1 MQWGEAGGVD
11 KERGLL
17 PVPAHS
23 QSEECEGGLLGAG
36 DEKVGMVWDVV
47 GMGVVGR
54 LRSCVLQGR
63 KRGVALFIRE
73 GLMYRE
79 RLDLGTFTEGMF
91 ESVFI

>member
-1 MQWGEAGGVD
+1 MPRAR
-11 KERGLL
+11 RGCSWK
-17 PVPAHS
+17 A
-23 QSEECEGGLLGAG
+23 SEL
-36 DEKVGMVWDVV
+36 
-47 GMGVVGR
+47 
-54 LRSCVLQGR
+54 CVLLGR

>member
-1 MQWGEAGGVD
+1 MGLFRIGLCWGDAVGEAGGVD

-63 KRGVALFIRE
+63 KRGWRCL
-73 GLMYRE
+73 
-79 RLDLGTFTEGMF
+79 
-91 ESVFI
+91 